1 MSGRKSGLRS
11 RRGRRHRLGGFT
23 LVELMVSMVGGIFV
37 SMAVFTIAKHS
48 SSFAM
53 QQSRIAD
60 ATLQN
65 VVGFERLRADIS
77 RAGFLSTPNM
87 VDDPQL
93 CPAAAYPAWLGRLAS
108 VFIDPVPAPLSSE
121 MTVNGL
127 TPSRITLGGS
137 YASSNEFIVR
147 RIVEAAQPQV
157 VLQPNTLGMVEM
169 GFTADPTAETLARVF
184 ATGRAL
190 RIVDRTGRTQYG
202 QIADVSVGAAGEPTI
217 LLTASPAL
225 TFRSSG
231 TQGCGI
237 DGFGVQYVANVV
249 NIIRYD
255 LRNLDDGALPDYA
268 PMFLGGP
275 TYEKNNRRELIRE
288 ELDLTG
294 TPFPGSLELVA
305 EYAVDLGFSLLV
317 APTQKQPLT
326 RILPAQ
332 VGDYAGTPG
341 PLPTGQGP
349 QRIRAV
355 QVWLSTRSQEADR
368 LLPLDIQPTA
378 PGPDLLR
385 VSLHPTDPTKGPFA
399 RVRTVQSMVPLNNQA
414 MVPW

>member
-1 MSGRKSGLRS
+1 MLVRKSGLRGRS
-11 RRGRRHRLGGFT
+11 GRRHGRAGFT

-37 SMAVFTIAKHS
+37 SMAVFAIAKHS
-48 SSFAM
+48 SSFSM

-65 VVGFERLRADIS
+65 VVGFERLRADIA

-87 VDDPQL
+87 IDDPKL
-93 CPAAAYPAWLGRLAS
+93 CRTDTYPLWLRRLAS
-108 VFIDPVPAPLSSE
+108 VFIEPVPPPLSSE

-147 RIVEAAQPQV
+147 DIVEAAQPQV
-157 VLQPNTLGMVEM
+157 VLQPNSLGMVEM
-169 GFTADPTAETLARVF
+169 GFNANPTAETLARVF

-190 RIVDRTGRTQYG
+190 RIVDRSGRTQYG
-202 QIADVSVGAAGEPTI
+202 QIADVSVRADGAPSI

-225 TFRSSG
+225 TFRSSS

-237 DGFGVQYVANVV
+237 GGFGTQYIANVV

-255 LRNLDDGALPDYA
+255 LRNLDDATALPTYA
-268 PMFLGGP
+268 PMFVGGP
-275 TYEKNNRRELIRE
+275 SYEKNNRRELIRE
-288 ELDLTG
+288 ELDLDG
-294 TPFPGSLELVA
+294 TPFPDSLELVA
-305 EYAVDLGFSLLV
+305 EYAVPG
-317 APTQKQPLT
+317 K
-326 RILPAQ
+326 LPA
-332 VGDYAGTPG
+332 
-341 PLPTGQGP
+341 GQGP

-368 LLPLDIQPTA
+368 TLGLDLQPTA
-378 PGPDLLR
+378 PGPNLLR
-385 VSLHPTDPTKGPFA
+385 VSLHPSDGTQGPFA